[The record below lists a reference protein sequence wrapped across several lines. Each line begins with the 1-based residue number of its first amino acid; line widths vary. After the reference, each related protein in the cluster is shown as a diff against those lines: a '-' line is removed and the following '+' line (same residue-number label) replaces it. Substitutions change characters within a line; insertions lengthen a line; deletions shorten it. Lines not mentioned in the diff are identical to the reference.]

1 MSPIV
6 TQIEIARSPQDVFAY
21 ATDPAHFSEWQD
33 DVVAAGTV
41 TDGPLGVGSRFT
53 TTRRIGRTNRTMTQE
68 VRASNAPTRWAA
80 RGVDGP
86 LRANVELRIEPLDDG
101 ARSRITVMMD
111 FRGEGVGRVL
121 VPVLRTVAARRAP
134 QSYQHLKARLERPGG

>member
-1 MSPIV
+1 MPPIV

-33 DVVAAGTV
+33 DVVGARSD
-41 TDGPLGVGSRFT
+41 TDGPLRAGSRFT

-68 VRASNAPTRWAA
+68 VRASDPPTRWAA

-86 LRANVELRIEPLDDG
+86 LRANVEVRIEPLEDG
-101 ARSRITVMMD
+101 TRSRLTAMMD
-111 FRGEGVGRVL
+111 FRGHGLGKAL
-121 VPVLRTVAARRAP
+121 VPVVRAVAARRAP
-134 QSYQHLKARLERPGG
+134 HSYQHLKARLERPEA